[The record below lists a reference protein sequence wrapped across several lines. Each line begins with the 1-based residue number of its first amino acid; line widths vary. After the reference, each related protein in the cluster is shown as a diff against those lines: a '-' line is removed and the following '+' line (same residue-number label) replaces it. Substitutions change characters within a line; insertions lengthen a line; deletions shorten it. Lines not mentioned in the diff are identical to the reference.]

1 MHMKVLKKRFIN
13 SQNSFIYFR
22 YGRFKVLVVSVCGIV
37 VISFLSAFSP
47 NFAIFAVCR
56 FIVGLFKPGTVVGAY
71 VVAGELLGPKYRPAA
86 GTIMWILFSV
96 SLVLTGVKAYFIR
109 EWKILMIACSAPY
122 VFVCFLVL

>member
-1 MHMKVLKKRFIN
+1 MLAIVIILTNNFPVL
-13 SQNSFIYFR
+13 FR

-37 VISFLSAFSP
+37 LVSFLSAFAP

-56 FIVGLFKPGTVVGAY
+56 LIIGLFKPGTVVGAY

-109 EWKILMIACSAPY
+109 EWKMLVIACSAPY
-122 VFVCFLVL
+122 FFICFLLM